1 MSHRSGSHADVVVVG
16 AGVVGAATAQH
27 LARRGLSVVVVDR
40 APGIGGG
47 CSYANAALLAPHH
60 VTPLATPALLR
71 EAPAQM
77 VRQPPAVRVAPSPRL
92 APWLGALAMSA
103 VTRGGNGVG
112 TQLREL
118 AVESTRL
125 HRRLAAEGHSPSL
138 RKTGALDVYLRAG
151 RRDRHPLSAEQLRER
166 EPALGPAVVGG
177 SHDSE
182 EWTVE
187 SRSFVAAML
196 DDAREHGARVEFGA
210 VVDQLTVDGGRVT
223 GVQLADGAI
232 SAEHVVLA
240 AGMGSVP
247 LAARAGVSIPL
258 RGGRGYVIDL
268 ARQEGGPT
276 MPVRVKENRVVV
288 TPLADRTRVSG
299 AIEFGSEGAPLDA
312 RRPDGLRGV
321 AAQALPVLREAE
333 VIDRWA
339 GERPCTPDG
348 VPVIGPS
355 GSVANLVVATGHGM
369 WGLILAPVTARLVG
383 QAITDPAASVPA
395 WLSPDRFA
403 GALREVL
410 ARMTALDA
418 QTYAVPSVRL
428 PNAAGPHPGDDL

>member
-1 MSHRSGSHADVVVVG
+1 MSSGSHVDVVVVG

-47 CSYANAALLAPHH
+47 CSYANAAILAPHH

-77 VRQPPAVRVAPSPRL
+77 LRQPPAVRVAPSPRL

-103 VTRGGNGVG
+103 VTRGKDGA
-112 TQLREL
+112 QLRDL
-118 AVESTRL
+118 AVQSTRL

-151 RRDRHPLSAEQLRER
+151 RRRQPLSVEQLRER

-177 SHDSE
+177 AHDAE

-196 DDAREHGARVEFGA
+196 DDAREHGARVEFAAA
-210 VVDQLTVDGGRVT
+210 VEELIVDGGRVR
-223 GVQLADGAI
+223 GVRLADGTI
-232 SAEHVVLA
+232 SAQHVVLA

-247 LAARAGVSIPL
+247 LAARAGVSVPL

-276 MPVRVKENRVVV
+276 IPVRVKENRVVV

-299 AIEFGSEGAPLDA
+299 AIEFGREGAPLDP
-312 RRPDGLRGV
+312 RRADGLREV
-321 AAQALPVLREAE
+321 AAQALPVLRDAE

-339 GERPCTPDG
+339 GERPCAPDG

-369 WGLILAPVTARLVG
+369 WGLILAPVTAQLVG
-383 QAITDPAASVPA
+383 QVVTDPAASVPA

-403 GALREVL
+403 GPLREGL
-410 ARMTALDA
+410 ARLTALDA
-418 QTYAVPSVRL
+418 QRYAVPSVRL
-428 PNAAGPHPGDDL
+428 PRAPEPRPGEDL